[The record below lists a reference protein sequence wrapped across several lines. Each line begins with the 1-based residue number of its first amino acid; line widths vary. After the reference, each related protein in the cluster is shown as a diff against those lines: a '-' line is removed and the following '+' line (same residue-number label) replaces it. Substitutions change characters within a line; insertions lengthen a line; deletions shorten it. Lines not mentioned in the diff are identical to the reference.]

1 MTDNHQQQEGLMLL
15 ERASDDRARR
25 AARRVGLIARKS
37 RCRVG
42 SIDNFGGFAL
52 IDPRTN
58 CAVAGGRFDLS
69 AEYVIVYCNADER
82 G

>member
-42 SIDNFGGFAL
+42 SIDNFGGFAQM
-52 IDPRTN
+52 T
-58 CAVAGGRFDLS
+58 GGS
-69 AEYVIVYCNADER
+69 APVSNAS
-82 G
+82 